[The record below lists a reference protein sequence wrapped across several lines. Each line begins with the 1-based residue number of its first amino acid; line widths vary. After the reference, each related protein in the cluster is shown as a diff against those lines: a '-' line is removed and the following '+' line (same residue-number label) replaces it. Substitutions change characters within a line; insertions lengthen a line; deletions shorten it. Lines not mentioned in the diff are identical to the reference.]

1 MGSLLGGW
9 RTKHSCCSPPRP
21 QPWFQLLSSCSLPV
35 LLQSLLLWTMAS
47 TMATSRWM
55 ASLKNDLTSMTGPST
70 PVTVPLSPHPQEL
83 WEERKSTQS
92 TVSPTRLLSILPFP
106 ALEASCVGELLSTRG
121 TSSQLPT
128 ARTTKGQQSQM

>member
-1 MGSLLGGW
+1 MGSLVGGW
-9 RTKHSCCSPPRP
+9 RTKHSWCS
-21 QPWFQLLSSCSLPV
+21 LLQGTNHGSSCSLPAPHRC
-35 LLQSLLLWTMAS
+35 SCKAS
-47 TMATSRWM
+47 SYGRWPSRWM
-55 ASLKNDLTSMTGPST
+55 ASLKCAKKTSLWTASFWNDLTSMTGPST

-106 ALEASCVGELLSTRG
+106 ALEASCVEELLSTRG

-128 ARTTKGQQSQM
+128 A